1 MRRLPITSIE
11 ANQLQV
17 NLFPYGLGNDTYMVR
32 YRIDGKE
39 PESQRLMIVD

>member
-1 MRRLPITSIE
+1 MGRLPITSIVDI
-11 ANQLQV
+11 LLRV
-17 NLFPYGLGNDTYMVR
+17 NLFPYGLGNGTYMVR